1 MKMRLTFKDPDV
13 LHEELGDQ
21 RFAMVKKLVNDLKI
35 SEEAAEVEAD
45 VRLDKMVN
53 LTSKYLEYGEY
64 ITVEF
69 DDETGTARVVP
80 KNE

>member
-13 LHEELGDQ
+13 LIDELESQ
-21 RFAMVKKLVNDLKI
+21 KFEMKKTLIKDLII
-35 SEEAAEVEAD
+35 SEEAAEVEVD
-45 VRLDKMVN
+45 FRMKKMEQLVDKYM
-53 LTSKYLEYGEY
+53 EYSEY

-69 DDETGTARVVP
+69 DDEAGTARVVP

>member
-13 LHEELGDQ
+13 LIDELESQ
-21 RFAMVKKLVNDLKI
+21 KFEMKKTLIKDLII
-35 SEEAAEVEAD
+35 SEEAAEVEVD
-45 VRLDKMVN
+45 FRMKKMEQLVDKYM
-53 LTSKYLEYGEY
+53 EYSEY

-80 KNE
+80 NNE

>member
-13 LHEELGDQ
+13 LIDELESQ
-21 RFAMVKKLVNDLKI
+21 KFEMKKTLIKDLNI
-35 SEEAAEVEAD
+35 SEEAAEVEVD
-45 VRLDKMVN
+45 FRMKKMEQLVDKYM
-53 LTSKYLEYGEY
+53 EYSEY

-69 DDETGTARVVP
+69 DDEAGTARVVP

>member
-13 LHEELGDQ
+13 LIDELESQ
-21 RFAMVKKLVNDLKI
+21 KFEMKKTLIKDLII
-35 SEEAAEVEAD
+35 SEEAAEVEVD
-45 VRLDKMVN
+45 FRMKKMEQLVDKYM
-53 LTSKYLEYGEY
+53 EYSEY

-69 DDETGTARVVP
+69 DDEADTARVVL

>member
-13 LHEELGDQ
+13 LHAKLGNQ
-21 RFAMVKKLVNDLKI
+21 RYAMIKQLVNDLKI
-35 SEEAAEVEAD
+35 SEDAAEIESYI
-45 VRLDKMVN
+45 RLDKMIK
-53 LTSKYLEYGEY
+53 LTSKYMEYGEY

>member
-13 LHEELGDQ
+13 LIDELESQ
-21 RFAMVKKLVNDLKI
+21 KFEMKKKLVQDLQI
-35 SEEAAEVEAD
+35 SEDAAEVEVD
-45 VRLDKMVN
+45 FRMKKMERLIDAYM
-53 LTSKYLEYGEY
+53 EYSEY

-69 DDETGTARVVP
+69 DDEADTARVVP

>member
-13 LHEELGDQ
+13 LIDELESQ
-21 RFAMVKKLVNDLKI
+21 KFEMKKTLIKDLSI
-35 SEEAAEVEAD
+35 SEEAAEVEVD
-45 VRLDKMVN
+45 FRMKKMEQLVDKYM
-53 LTSKYLEYGEY
+53 EYSEY

-69 DDETGTARVVP
+69 DDEAGTVRVVP